1 MSLMKCAWL
10 LGLPIALASAAPSSG
25 ASAAAAIHEKCVKS
39 DADFKPTAPSFWFE
53 VALKNS
59 CAVRVICKVEAS
71 VTDYKGVHTGAGEV
85 WLAPGSA
92 ARPASGAYRLRVGAP
107 GGMGNSGVTCRPI

>member
-1 MSLMKCAWL
+1 
-10 LGLPIALASAAPSSG
+10 
-25 ASAAAAIHEKCVKS
+25 
-39 DADFKPTAPSFWFE
+39 
-53 VALKNS
+53 
-59 CAVRVICKVEAS
+59 VEAS
-71 VTDYKGVHTGAGEV
+71 VTDFKGVHTGADDV